1 MNSQPVANHGTVMQH
16 ARKTEKKQIMI
27 QKIFLVPFL
36 LFIVS
41 SCQNFK
47 TENNQE
53 SLCDQMNEDS
63 LVFLKGTLNIN
74 SKDTIVFENI
84 DKKNHWQRKIHL
96 IPCSNDLKDYI
107 LSMYDSYLYLKN
119 FDEKFWV
126 SVEGKF
132 LTSDTLE
139 SPQQFLFHFVA
150 LIDEL
155 EAITDSSHAMREMTK
170 ERLDSLNKTN
180 D

>member
-1 MNSQPVANHGTVMQH
+1 
-16 ARKTEKKQIMI
+16 MI

-74 SKDTIVFENI
+74 SKDTIVF
-84 DKKNHWQRKIHL
+84 
-96 IPCSNDLKDYI
+96 
-107 LSMYDSYLYLKN
+107 
-119 FDEKFWV
+119 
-126 SVEGKF
+126 GKM
-132 LTSDTLE
+132 D
-139 SPQQFLFHFVA
+139 HR
-150 LIDEL
+150 I
-155 EAITDSSHAMREMTK
+155 
-170 ERLDSLNKTN
+170 
-180 D
+180 

>member
-1 MNSQPVANHGTVMQH
+1 
-16 ARKTEKKQIMI
+16 MI

-96 IPCSNDLKDYI
+96 IPCSNNLKDYI
-107 LSMYDSYLYLKN
+107 FSTYDSYLYLKK

-132 LTSDTLE
+132 LNTDTLE

-180 D
+180 H